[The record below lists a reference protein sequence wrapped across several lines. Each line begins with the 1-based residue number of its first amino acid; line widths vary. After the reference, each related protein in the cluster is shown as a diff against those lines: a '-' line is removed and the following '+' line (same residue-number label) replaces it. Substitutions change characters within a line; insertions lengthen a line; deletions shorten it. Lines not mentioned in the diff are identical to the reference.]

1 MLGLYERT
9 FAFSFSPYSIAM
21 KQLIDNLLESAK
33 GYADPKTLLFVGSA
47 VLFGLGSLFMKNT
60 HPYSGPK
67 YEPFESKQKRRRI
80 GTVLYVLA
88 SLVLGIAVLVHILVS
103 KG

>member
-1 MLGLYERT
+1 MKDVKFCLFLFT
-9 FAFSFSPYSIAM
+9 FPIAM
-21 KQLIDNLLESAK
+21 KQLIDTLAKSAM
-33 GYADPKTLLFVGSA
+33 GYLDPKTLLFVASA
-47 VLFGLGSLFMKNT
+47 VLFGVGSLFMKNT

-67 YEPFESKQKRRRI
+67 YEPFESKQQRRRI

-88 SLVLGIAVLVHILVS
+88 SLMFGIAVLVHILIS